1 MSSLSDEAKYANKA
15 DFNGNLRGSSCIYLG
30 VNNDTTLF
38 KNFIP
43 PFQHSIPLF
52 IQSPYNNGYRGCI
65 SFHGNL

>member
-38 KNFIP
+38 KIFIP
-43 PFQHSIPLF
+43 PFHFTVYAMMDTGVALVSMETC
-52 IQSPYNNGYRGCI
+52 N
-65 SFHGNL
+65 